1 MQGEMAKTAE
11 NLDAIFSEIIQ
22 TKRKLHR
29 PKFYKNASDSSEKVW
44 CNPWCKPLYKKK
56 NPHSNAGLSGKGG
69 QFRSAGARASHSG
82 KEKSLEHELRPDS
95 V

>member
-29 PKFYKNASDSSEKVW
+29 PKFS
-44 CNPWCKPLYKKK
+44 
-56 NPHSNAGLSGKGG
+56 
-69 QFRSAGARASHSG
+69 
-82 KEKSLEHELRPDS
+82 
-95 V
+95 